1 MTASDGP
8 RPRSIEPWTIE
19 LGDLD
24 RKMGVVVLEQSAERV
39 VATMPVEGNTQS
51 FGLLHGGASM
61 AFGEALGSWAAVIHA
76 STLGKTAVGLDVNG
90 THHRGAR
97 SGLVTGTATAIH
109 LGRTTTS
116 HDVVLT
122 DEEGNRLC
130 TVRIT
135 NLLIDKP

>member
-1 MTASDGP
+1 MTNT
-8 RPRSIEPWTIE
+8 PWRIV

-24 RKMGVVVLEQSAERV
+24 KKLGIEVLEQSAERV
-39 VATMPVEGNTQS
+39 VATMPVASNTQS
-51 FGLLHGGASM
+51 FGLLHGGATL

-76 STLGKTAVGLDVNG
+76 DSLGKTAVGLDVSG

-97 SGLVTGTATAIH
+97 QGIVTGVATAIH

-116 HDVVLT
+116 HEVVMT
-122 DEEGNRLC
+122 DDTGARLC

-135 NLLIDKP
+135 NLVIDRP

>member
-1 MTASDGP
+1 MTNT
-8 RPRSIEPWTIE
+8 PWRIV

-24 RKMGVVVLEQSAERV
+24 KKLGIEVLEQSAERV
-39 VATMPVEGNTQS
+39 VATMPVASNTQS
-51 FGLLHGGASM
+51 FGLLHGGATL

-76 STLGKTAVGLDVNG
+76 DSLGKTAVGLDVSG

-97 SGLVTGTATAIH
+97 EGIVTGVATAIH

-116 HDVVLT
+116 HEVVMT
-122 DEEGNRLC
+122 DDTGARLC

-135 NLLIDKP
+135 NLVIDRP